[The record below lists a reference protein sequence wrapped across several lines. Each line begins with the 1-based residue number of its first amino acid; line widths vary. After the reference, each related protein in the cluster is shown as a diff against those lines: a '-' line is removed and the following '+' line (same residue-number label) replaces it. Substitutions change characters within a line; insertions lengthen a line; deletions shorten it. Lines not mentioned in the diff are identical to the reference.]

1 MPHAFMREERGM
13 PLADYEIV
21 IGLEVHAE
29 LKTESKVFCNCTTEF
44 GGEPNT
50 HVCPVCLGLPG
61 ALPVLNEQAMEYA
74 VIAGL
79 ALNCGISGYSKFDRK
94 QYFYP
99 DSPKAY
105 QISQYDLPFCKDG
118 WIEIP
123 RDGGAAGETKKIGI
137 IRVHLEEEAGKTVHS
152 GTNILDSDY
161 AMQDYNRCGIPL
173 IEIVGAPDLRSPKEA
188 KDYLEKLKLLLQY
201 TGVSDC
207 KMEEGSLRCDANI
220 SLRPKG
226 VKEFGVLAE
235 IKNLNSFRSV
245 QAALE
250 YEADRQAQLLDAG
263 EKMLKQTRA
272 WDENKGVTVFM
283 RSKEEASDYR
293 YFPEPDL
300 LPVLIE
306 AERVE
311 RLRGTLP
318 EMPDSRRKRYTEQW
332 GLPEY
337 DAGFISGSREMADY
351 FETVVA
357 EYGDAKTVSNW
368 VMSELSRL
376 LNQERIEFAV
386 LKIQPDQFAKMLR
399 MIENSTISGKIAK
412 MVFEEM
418 FATGKDPEAIVAEK
432 GLVQISDSGALES
445 VARGVLEAN
454 PQSVADYLAG
464 KEKAIGFL
472 VGQMMKETKGRANP
486 GMVNGLLKQELEK
499 LR

>member
-1 MPHAFMREERGM
+1 M

-29 LKTESKVFCNCTTEF
+29 LKTETKVFCNCTTKF
-44 GGEPNT
+44 GGEPNAQ
-50 HVCPVCLGLPG
+50 VCPVCLGLPG
-61 ALPVLNEQAMEYA
+61 ALPVLNEQAMDYA
-74 VIAGL
+74 ILAGL
-79 ALNCGISGYSKFDRK
+79 ALNCQIAPFSKFDRK

-105 QISQYDLPFCKDG
+105 QISQYDLPLCKEG
-118 WIEIP
+118 WIEIEV
-123 RDGGAAGETKKIGI
+123 DGAPEATKKIGI

-152 GTNILDSDY
+152 GTGILDSDY

-173 IEIVGAPDLRSPKEA
+173 IEIVGAPDIRSPKEA
-188 KDYLEKLKLLLQY
+188 KDYLEKLKILLQY

-226 VKEFGVLAE
+226 QKEFGVLAE
-235 IKNLNSFRSV
+235 IKNMNSFRAV

-250 YEADRQAQLLDAG
+250 YEAERQARLLDEG
-263 EKMLKQTRA
+263 ERMVKQTRA
-272 WDENKGVTVFM
+272 WDEAKGITVFM

-300 LPVLIE
+300 VPMVISE
-306 AERVE
+306 ERIAG
-311 RLRGTLP
+311 LRRQLP
-318 EMPDSRRKRYTEQW
+318 EMPDSRRRRYREAW

-337 DAGFISGSREMADY
+337 DAALISGSLALAEF
-351 FETVVA
+351 FEATVA
-357 EYGDAKTVSNW
+357 AYGEAKAVSNW
-368 VMSELSRL
+368 VMGELARL
-376 LNQERIEFAV
+376 MNQERVEFDA
-386 LKIQPDQFAKMLR
+386 LKIRPQQLAKLLK
-399 MIENSTISGKIAK
+399 MIDAGTISGKIAK
-412 MVFEEM
+412 TVFEEM
-418 FATGKDPEAIVAEK
+418 FVTGKDPETVVADQ
-432 GLVQISDSGALES
+432 GLVQISDAGELEALARKV
-445 VARGVLEAN
+445 VAAN

-464 KEKAIGFL
+464 KERAVGFL

-486 GMVNGLLKQELEK
+486 GIVNELLKKELEK